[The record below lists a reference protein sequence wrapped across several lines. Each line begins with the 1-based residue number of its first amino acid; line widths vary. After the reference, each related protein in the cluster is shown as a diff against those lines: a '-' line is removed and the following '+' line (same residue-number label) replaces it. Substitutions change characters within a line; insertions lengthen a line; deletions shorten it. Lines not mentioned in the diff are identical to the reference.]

1 MGLSFF
7 VADEEDEDE
16 WWKSLV
22 SLDELVLRDKL
33 SRSLVTLWI
42 DGSCG
47 EGTEPKH
54 EQK

>member
-7 VADEEDEDE
+7 VADEEDVDE

-33 SRSLVTLWI
+33 SRSLVTLRI

-47 EGTEPKH
+47 EGTEP
-54 EQK
+54 